1 MAVKLA
7 SIFAQTKAV
16 EPGRKK
22 EKKEKAKKKE
32 FHSKRKRKKKE
43 RKEKRKEKGEVVS
56 VKDFFG
62 EPVKI
67 TNVMYY

>member
-1 MAVKLA
+1 MAVQLS

-32 FHSKRKRKKKE
+32 IHSKRKRKE
-43 RKEKRKEKGEVVS
+43 RKEKRKEKGKVVS

-62 EPVKI
+62 ESVKI
-67 TNVMYY
+67 TNVMFY